1 MNTTEVGVTN
11 AANLSFLMVLV
22 SAKLQTD
29 SAGGVV
35 GIHDLKTHYR
45 GTKYAVM
52 VIKKVL
58 PNPEPILMQRI
69 IEEVG
74 RLGSI
79 YRTHSASSS
88 P

>member
-1 MNTTEVGVTN
+1 
-11 AANLSFLMVLV
+11 
-22 SAKLQTD
+22 
-29 SAGGVV
+29 VV
-35 GIHDLKTHYR
+35 GIHDLKTQYC
-45 GTKYAVM
+45 GAKYAVT

-58 PNPEPILMQRI
+58 KNPEPILMQRI

-79 YRTHSASSS
+79 YRTTSAS